1 MGIENKVSDF
11 DQALGHETNNGT
23 DMHLS
28 WDDADGY
35 LLTFPQ
41 VDPDLDP
48 LDPIEKAIRIGKNPS
63 HSTLVVDYA
72 REAAKYTTNP
82 DVVCQQVG
90 AFAKKLK
97 QGKLIEE
104 TRDEVAAVAETPDWK

>member
-1 MGIENKVSDF
+1 MGIENKTSDF

-28 WDDADGY
+28 WDDTDGY

-48 LDPIEKAIRIGKNPS
+48 LDPIEKIIRIGKNPS
-63 HSTLVVDYA
+63 HSALVVDYA
-72 REAAKYTTNP
+72 RESAKYTADP
-82 DVVCQQVG
+82 DMVCRQTG
-90 AFAKKLK
+90 DFAKKLR
-97 QGKLIEE
+97 QGEFIEE
-104 TRDEVAAVAETPDWK
+104 TRDDVSTIANAPVWK